1 MPARRTPLPQ
11 SLNTGAFT
19 RSEALRDGIE
29 PAVLG
34 GPSVRR
40 LSRGVYLTADRD
52 ATLADQLVALLKVL
66 PRGRTA
72 VDGVTALHCWGI
84 EVGSLT
90 PYRFVTTATYVSTRP
105 EVKVRRVRELPAR
118 RGRFLRPVP
127 ALVAARSDLP
137 LVELVVAAD
146 WIVRAK
152 RATLAQ
158 VREAL
163 AGATGRHC
171 RRAHR
176 VAELVRERV
185 DSPQETRLRLM
196 IVLAG
201 LPEPECNIDLGD
213 EWFFIGRVDLY
224 LRDWNIAVEY
234 EGDQHRTDPVV
245 FARDLDRIAQL
256 TASGVL
262 VVRIAK
268 THMRTPRDVVNR
280 VFTALTSRG
289 YEGPPVTFGREWLDA
304 FGP

>member
-1 MPARRTPLPQ
+1 MYLDAARDPA
-11 SLNTGAFT
+11 
-19 RSEALRDGIE
+19 
-29 PAVLG
+29 
-34 GPSVRR
+34 
-40 LSRGVYLTADRD
+40 
-52 ATLADQLVALLKVL
+52 LADWIIALLKVL

-84 EVGSLT
+84 DVGTAT
-90 PYRFVTTATYVSTRP
+90 PYRFVTTASYLSTRP
-105 EVKVRRVRELPAR
+105 EVRMRRVRELPDR
-118 RGRFLRPVP
+118 RGVFLRPLP

-137 LVELVVAAD
+137 LVELAVAAD

-152 RATLAQ
+152 RAPLAQ
-158 VREAL
+158 VQEAL

-176 VAELVRERV
+176 AAELVRERV

-201 LPEPECNIDLGD
+201 LPEPECNIELGD

-224 LRDWNIAVEY
+224 LRAWKIAVEY
-234 EGDQHRTDPVV
+234 EGDQHRTDPTV
-245 FARDLDRIAQL
+245 FAHDLDRIAQL

-262 VVRIAK
+262 MVRIAK
-268 THMRTPRDVVNR
+268 THMQAPRDVVHR

-289 YEGPPVTFGREWLDA
+289 YGGPSPSFGQEWIDA